1 MLFNIIFFLLQITN
15 GGVIDNKN
23 SNENNVITPQ
33 EPDSYTT
40 WVIEI
45 SPIAKTIITTVI
57 IGLIMFFIIKFTLKN
72 EDKTQHKKN

>member
-1 MLFNIIFFLLQITN
+1 MIFYIINFILQITN

-23 SNENNVITPQ
+23 SNENNIITPQ

-45 SPIAKTIITTVI
+45 SPLAKTIITAVI
-57 IGLIMFFIIKFTLKN
+57 IGLILFFIIKFAIKN
-72 EDKTQHKKN
+72 EDKTQNKKN